1 MKTKKWFLGDGDQ
14 EVKVGDIEVFCPPGE
29 DGVGSVHLCTDDDFS
44 KFPKG
49 SVANRVVYIDDLGIV
64 VGPIVPLKEFLKGN
78 ENPSI
83 SCLLP

>member
-1 MKTKKWFLGDGDQ
+1 METRKWILGDGSQ
-14 EVKVGDIEVFCPPGE
+14 EVKVGDIEVFCPGE

-49 SVANRVVYIDDLGIV
+49 SVARRVVGLDGPGLV
-64 VGPIVPLKEFLKGN
+64 VGPNVPLEEFLKGN
-78 ENPSI
+78 EDPPV